1 MAIAQQQQSVGGLG
15 AMAPKPQGAPP
26 PEPSE
31 AKDAARISS
40 MEQDQPDTPA
50 NMMDRAIQKQR
61 EAARALEAQ
70 TALLRQSYDARMSL
84 PFDTSLMA
92 AAAGFLKPTK
102 TGGFGESLGYAAEN
116 YASDAEK
123 AQLRKQQMEKQKLEL
138 AQQEM
143 AMGTKNLEFEHMLQ
157 MAGYNPAQA
166 TTLTGGAG
174 APSPTA
180 VPTAATAAP
189 TGVPAAGAA
198 PRPATAPANV
208 GQTGAPNELPMISDK
223 DITTAYA
230 ISKEHGDKIAAI
242 AKMQREDLI
251 VNEGNVFSKSQKKF
265 LDVTPPNEKAAEFD
279 FGPAGARKT
288 TPDVYREYKKILE
301 SGTDDQLRD
310 FFIRQRWLAG
320 KPSGAPRI
328 GAEATAPAGTAGTTP
343 SSGATPAGAPSAGGM
358 GLPTRF
364 KTEEEKN
371 QEKIANEAGS
381 AEAKKYAEGAG
392 EMASNLRES
401 AFGATD
407 VKALAQEA
415 GSIAKAAPNA
425 FKLLMNK
432 DSGLR
437 DELDGYLQLV
447 KTGAQTPF
455 GTFSIPT
462 DIIERNNL
470 TDKEIQAL
478 QKYAQIEA
486 QFTLF
491 NRRLWLKGQ
500 GAISN
505 GENAVAAQLGPQAG
519 DRPEVIQMKAQAI
532 ERKADFDEQTFLA
545 FEQWR
550 EANPNGGFSKFISQS
565 PEFKALKT
573 EYMNDL
579 KAMRDANAKYFA
591 SANKPVASAPSTTP
605 APAKPVV
612 TPTPVPAEAPPKPVA
627 KPPANESPVERFKR
641 EKAEREKK
649 AQGNQ

>member
-1 MAIAQQQQSVGGLG
+1 MAVPQQQPTGGLG
-15 AMAPKPQGAPP
+15 AMAPAKPQGAPP

-31 AKDAARISS
+31 AKDAARISG
-40 MEQDQPDTPA
+40 MDQEQTDTPA
-50 NMMDRAIQKQR
+50 NMMDRAIQRQR
-61 EAARALEAQ
+61 EAARALETQ
-70 TALLRQSYDARMSL
+70 TALLRQSYDARTSL
-84 PFDTSLMA
+84 PFDPKLMA
-92 AAAGFLKPTK
+92 LSAGLLQPTK
-102 TGGFGESLGYAAEN
+102 TGGFGESLGYGMEKYAAE
-116 YASDAEK
+116 AEK
-123 AQLRKQQMEKQKLEL
+123 EQLRKQQAEKQKMEL
-138 AQQEM
+138 SQQEL

-157 MAGYNPAQA
+157 MAGYNPANA
-166 TTLTGGAG
+166 TTLTTGVPRPAAGGAPVAGGAPIAGGAPRPAG
-174 APSPTA
+174 APS
-180 VPTAATAAP
+180 
-189 TGVPAAGAA
+189 
-198 PRPATAPANV
+198 NV
-208 GQTGAPNELPMISDK
+208 GQTGAPNELPPITDR

-242 AKMQREDLI
+242 AKMQREDLV
-251 VNEGNVFSKSQKKF
+251 VNEGNVFSRSQKKY
-265 LDVTPPNEKAAEFD
+265 LDVTPPNEKPAEYY
-279 FGPAGARKT
+279 FGPAGDRKT
-288 TPDVYREYKKILE
+288 TPDVYREYRKIIE
-301 SGTDDQLRD
+301 GGTEDQLRD

-320 KPSGAPRI
+320 APSGAPRI
-328 GAEATAPAGTAGTTP
+328 GAAGTAGTPPATGAAP
-343 SSGATPAGAPSAGGM
+343 VGGATPAGKPPAAGGAGGM

-364 KTEEEKN
+364 KTAEEIA
-371 QEKIANEAGS
+371 QEKIANEAGA

-401 AFGATD
+401 AFSATD
-407 VKALAQEA
+407 IKALAQEA

-455 GTFSIPT
+455 GTFSIPA
-462 DIIERNNL
+462 DIIERNGL
-470 TDKEIQAL
+470 KDTEIQAL

-532 ERKADFDEQTFLA
+532 ERKADFDEQTFMA

-550 EANPNGGFSKFISQS
+550 EANPSGGFSKFISQS
-565 PEFKALKT
+565 PEFRALKT
-573 EYMNDL
+573 EYIADL

-591 SANKPVASAPSTTP
+591 GPAKPAAPAATP
-605 APAKPVV
+605 APAA
-612 TPTPVPAEAPPKPVA
+612 PAPSANKAPN
-627 KPPANESPVERFKR
+627 NESYSDRLKRLQKER
-641 EKAEREKK
+641 
-649 AQGNQ
+649 GG

>member
-1 MAIAQQQQSVGGLG
+1 MAVPQQQPTGGLG
-15 AMAPKPQGAPP
+15 AMAPAKPQGAPP

-40 MEQDQPDTPA
+40 MEQEQPDTPA
-50 NMMDRAIQKQR
+50 NMMDRAIQRQR
-61 EAARALEAQ
+61 EAARALETQ
-70 TALLRQSYDARMSL
+70 TALLRQSYDARTSL
-84 PFDTSLMA
+84 PFDPKLMA
-92 AAAGFLKPTK
+92 LSAGLLQPTK
-102 TGGFGESLGYAAEN
+102 TGGFGESLGYGVEKYAAE
-116 YASDAEK
+116 AEK
-123 AQLRKQQMEKQKLEL
+123 EQLRKQQAEKQKMEL
-138 AQQEM
+138 SQQEM

-157 MAGYNPAQA
+157 MAGYNPANA
-166 TTLTGGAG
+166 TTLTTGVPRPAAGGAPVAGGAPIAGGAPRPAG
-174 APSPTA
+174 APS
-180 VPTAATAAP
+180 
-189 TGVPAAGAA
+189 
-198 PRPATAPANV
+198 NV
-208 GQTGAPNELPMISDK
+208 GQTGAPNELPPITDR

-242 AKMQREDLI
+242 AKMQREDLV
-251 VNEGNVFSKSQKKF
+251 VNEGNVFSRSQKKY
-265 LDVTPPNEKAAEFD
+265 LDVTPPNEKPAEYY
-279 FGPAGARKT
+279 FGPAGDRKT
-288 TPDVYREYKKILE
+288 TPDVYREYRKIIE
-301 SGTDDQLRD
+301 GGTEDQLRD

-320 KPSGAPRI
+320 APSGAPRI
-328 GAEATAPAGTAGTTP
+328 GAAGTAGTPPATGAAP
-343 SSGATPAGAPSAGGM
+343 VGGATPAGKPPAAGGAGGM

-364 KTEEEKN
+364 KTAEEIA
-371 QEKIANEAGS
+371 QEKIANEAGA

-401 AFGATD
+401 AFSATD
-407 VKALAQEA
+407 IKALAQEA

-455 GTFSIPT
+455 GTFSIPA
-462 DIIERNNL
+462 DIIERNGL
-470 TDKEIQAL
+470 KDTEIQAL

-532 ERKADFDEQTFLA
+532 ERKADFDEQTFMA

-550 EANPNGGFSKFISQS
+550 EANPSGGFSKFISQS
-565 PEFKALKT
+565 PEFRALKT
-573 EYMNDL
+573 EYIADL

-591 SANKPVASAPSTTP
+591 GPAKPAAPAATP
-605 APAKPVV
+605 APAA
-612 TPTPVPAEAPPKPVA
+612 PAPSANKAPN
-627 KPPANESPVERFKR
+627 NESYSDRLKRLQKER
-641 EKAEREKK
+641 
-649 AQGNQ
+649 GG

>member
-1 MAIAQQQQSVGGLG
+1 MAPQQQTVGGLG
-15 AMAPKPQGAPP
+15 AMAPAKPQGAPS

-40 MEQDQPDTPA
+40 MEQEQTDTPA
-50 NMMDRAIQKQR
+50 NMMDRAIQRQR
-61 EAARALEAQ
+61 EAARALETQ
-70 TALLRQSYDARMSL
+70 TALLRQSYDARTSL
-84 PFDTSLMA
+84 PFDPKLMA
-92 AAAGFLKPTK
+92 LSAGLLQPTK
-102 TGGFGESLGYAAEN
+102 TGGFGESLGYGVEKYAAE
-116 YASDAEK
+116 AEK
-123 AQLRKQQMEKQKLEL
+123 EQLRKQQAEKQKMEL
-138 AQQEM
+138 SQQEL

-157 MAGYNPAQA
+157 MAGYNPAKA

-174 APSPTA
+174 APSPTGM
-180 VPTAATAAP
+180 P
-189 TGVPAAGAA
+189 PAAGAA
-198 PRPATAPANV
+198 PVGGARPAAVGAPAAPANV
-208 GQTGAPNELPMISDK
+208 GQTGAPNELPPITDR

-242 AKMQREDLI
+242 AKMQREDLV
-251 VNEGNVFSKSQKKF
+251 VNEGNVFSRSQKKY
-265 LDVTPPNEKAAEFD
+265 LDVTPPNEKPAEYY
-279 FGPAGARKT
+279 FGPAGDRKT
-288 TPDVYREYKKILE
+288 TPDVYREYRKIIE
-301 SGTDDQLRD
+301 GGTEDQLRD

-320 KPSGAPRI
+320 APSGAPRI
-328 GAEATAPAGTAGTTP
+328 GAAGTAGTP
-343 SSGATPAGAPSAGGM
+343 PAIGAAPVGGATPAGKPPAAGGAGGM

-364 KTEEEKN
+364 KTAEEIA
-371 QEKIANEAGS
+371 QEKIANEAGA

-401 AFGATD
+401 AFSAPD
-407 VKALAQEA
+407 VKSLAQEA

-455 GTFSIPT
+455 GTFSIPA
-462 DIIERNNL
+462 DIIERNGL
-470 TDKEIQAL
+470 KDTEIQAL

-550 EANPNGGFSKFISQS
+550 EANPAGGFSKFIAQS

-573 EYMNDL
+573 EYIADL
-579 KAMRDANAKYFA
+579 KAMRESNARHFSGEK
-591 SANKPVASAPSTTP
+591 KPVGTPTP
-605 APAKPVV
+605 APAA
-612 TPTPVPAEAPPKPVA
+612 PAPSANKAP
-627 KPPANESPVERFKR
+627 NSESYSDRLKRLQKER
-641 EKAEREKK
+641 
-649 AQGNQ
+649 GG